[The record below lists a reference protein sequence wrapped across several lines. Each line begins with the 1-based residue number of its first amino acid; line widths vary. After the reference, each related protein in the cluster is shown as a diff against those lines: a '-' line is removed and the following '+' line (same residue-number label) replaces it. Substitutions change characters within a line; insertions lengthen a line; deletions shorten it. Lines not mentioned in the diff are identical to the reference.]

1 MWWKVDFVGV
11 DLVGGTELSSNG
23 IYVHP
28 SSIAPVVSGPA
39 VSSLHGG
46 VEIAT
51 PFQLPGE
58 FIEG

>member
-1 MWWKVDFVGV
+1 MWWRVDFVGF
-11 DLVGGTELSSNG
+11 DLVGGTELSSSG
-23 IYVHP
+23 IHVHP

-39 VSSLHGG
+39 VSSLHG